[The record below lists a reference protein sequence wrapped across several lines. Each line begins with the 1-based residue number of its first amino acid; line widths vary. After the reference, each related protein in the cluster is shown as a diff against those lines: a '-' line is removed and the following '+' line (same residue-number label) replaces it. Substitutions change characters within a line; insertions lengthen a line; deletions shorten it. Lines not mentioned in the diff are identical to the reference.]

1 MNAAKIFVLNCLS
14 LVSLPVLLISCNQ
27 EDNPDHL
34 LPPLDSPSGIYL
46 ERLSETMVNVHW
58 RDNSDGESGFS
69 VWYKA
74 EGDAAPTLAGD
85 VGGGETSFVINGG
98 LKTSALYDIG
108 VRADSKYE
116 TLCSDIVYV
125 PIKMIPMSSVP
136 SATVES
142 AVSTGACLCVTYSV
156 RNMASLT
163 DVETGLCWSA
173 SGKAT
178 VSDNRLVGPELS
190 STGKATQLL
199 SNLYLEYGTE
209 YNVRA
214 YISCA
219 EGVYYADGG
228 EMTLQA
234 EPEAIS
240 LNWNKLDIQGAHD
253 GIEVFETTD
262 QIEGKNFHAWY
273 AVAELN
279 GGEMEFGTNVP
290 SSVATI
296 DDQAASFYGDCYLM
310 VNGGYFASGSHTGIA
325 INNFVATGSINNQR
339 GSIRQSDPESQETYP
354 TTRGIFS
361 VTSNGVAD
369 VCWANGSADNG
380 INYFNYPVPSM
391 KGEAKYP
398 SSAAKWSSADF
409 CQVLPRAAISA
420 APVLLKDGK
429 CPFDFTLTIK
439 GDGYYYTNFEF
450 LADDIFG
457 PEVYCDR
464 TALGVTG
471 DGKIVFF
478 ICDGRISSSPGI
490 TLLQLARV
498 MKGLGCVSALN
509 LDGGGSTGM
518 VVGDTRL
525 GDTTNGG
532 NRKVMSTVGLFR
544 KK

>member
-1 MNAAKIFVLNCLS
+1 
-14 LVSLPVLLISCNQ
+14 
-27 EDNPDHL
+27 
-34 LPPLDSPSGIYL
+34 
-46 ERLSETMVNVHW
+46 MVNVHW
-58 RDNSDGESGFS
+58 RDNSEGESGFS
-69 VWYKA
+69 VWYKV
-74 EGDAAPTLAGD
+74 EGDEELVMAGE
-85 VGGGETSFVINGG
+85 VGENETSFVINGD
-98 LKTSALYDIG
+98 LKSSELYNIG
-108 VRADSKYE
+108 VRADSE
-116 TLCSDIVYV
+116 DESLCSDIVYV
-125 PIKMIPMSSVP
+125 PIKMISMVAVP
-136 SATVES
+136 RIAVES
-142 AVSTGACLCVTYSV
+142 AVSTGACFCVTYIVNNEGAVS
-156 RNMASLT
+156 N
-163 DVETGLCWSA
+163 VETGLCWSD

-178 VSDNRLVGPELS
+178 ISDPHLAGPGLSTVGRV
-190 STGKATQLL
+190 TQLIL
-199 SNLYLEYGTE
+199 NLYLEYGTK
-209 YNVRA
+209 YSVRA
-214 YISCA
+214 YIKSD
-219 EGVYYADGG
+219 EGAFYADAG
-228 EMTLQA
+228 EMTLQS

-240 LNWNKLDIQGAHD
+240 LNWNKLDIRDAHD
-253 GIEVFETTD
+253 GIEVYETTE

-273 AVAELN
+273 AVADLN
-279 GGEMEFGTNVP
+279 SGEMEFGTNVP

-354 TTRGIFS
+354 TTRGMFT

-398 SSAAKWSSADF
+398 SSAAKWASADF

-429 CPFDFTLTIK
+429 CPFDFTLTAK

-450 LADDIFG
+450 VADDIFG

-464 TALGVTG
+464 TALGVTE
-471 DGKIVFF
+471 DGRIVFF
-478 ICDGRISSSPGI
+478 ICDGRITSSPGI